1 MPKTSNICLLVS
13 LFFLFF
19 FVASCGDNDLDL
31 GPLTV
36 STGYLVSADDLTIEV
51 GKSIAYRDQS
61 VGSVTWAWDFEGG
74 SPARAFE
81 QSPRATYNEP
91 GTFITT
97 LITTFEDGSRRRF
110 SLRPQVLPRI
120 SPEFAV
126 DSRVTVTETPVTF
139 MNLTSGV
146 GEIPAILS
154 STDTIASY
162 EWTFEGGTPATS
174 SASNPSVTY
183 SQRGSFDVTLKVI
196 RSITDTEEVI
206 IKEGFIEIE

>member
-1 MPKTSNICLLVS
+1 MPKTSSIYLFISLL
-13 LFFLFF
+13 FLSF
-19 FVASCGDNDLDL
+19 FVASCGDELDL
-31 GPLTV
+31 GPTTV

-51 GKSIAYRDQS
+51 GKSIAYRDRS

-110 SLRPQVLPRI
+110 SLRPRVLPGI
-120 SPEFAV
+120 LPDFTA
-126 DSRVTVTETPVTF
+126 DSQINTTENPITF

-146 GEIPAILS
+146 GEIPATLG

-174 SASNPSVTY
+174 SASNPSVIY
-183 SQRGSFDVTLKVI
+183 SETGAFDVTLKVI
-196 RSITDTEEVI
+196 RSVTDSEEVI
-206 IKEGFIEIE
+206 VKEGFIVIE